1 MKHNMKIVGIV
12 PARMGSSRYPGKPL
26 AKIHGMPMIG
36 HVYLRC
42 KMSTL
47 LDEVYIA
54 TCDQEIVTY
63 IESIGGQTIMTKDS
77 HERCTERTTEALHKI
92 EKIISEKMDIV
103 VMIQGDEPMVTP
115 EMLDE
120 AVKPMLADES
130 IQVLNLMS
138 ELKTK
143 AEHDDPNE
151 VKVVVDL
158 QGNAIYFSREAIPS
172 RKKGGI
178 NIPMLKQ
185 VCVIPFRRNFLIKY
199 DQLSPTP
206 LEIIESVDMMRVLE
220 HGYKVKMVMTHTQSY
235 AVDTP
240 DDLRNVVQLMNN
252 ELLMNQYL

>member
-12 PARMGSSRYPGKPL
+12 PARMDSSRFPGKPM
-26 AKIHGMPMIG
+26 AMIHGMPMIG
-36 HVYLRC
+36 HVYHRC
-42 KMSTL
+42 KMSKL

-54 TCDQEIVTY
+54 TCDEEIMSY
-63 IESIGGQTIMTKDS
+63 IQSIGGKAIMTKNT
-77 HERCTERTTEALHKI
+77 HERCTDRTTEALVKI
-92 EKIISEKMDIV
+92 ETETSELIDII

-115 EMLDE
+115 YMLDQ
-120 AVKPMLADES
+120 AIQPMISDKS

-138 ELKTK
+138 ELKSSL
-143 AEHDDPNE
+143 EHEDPNE

-220 HGYKVKMVMTHTQSY
+220 HGYKVKMVMTSAESY
-235 AVDTP
+235 AVDTI
-240 DDLRNVVQLMNN
+240 DDLRYVAKLMRSDILM
-252 ELLMNQYL
+252 ELYI